1 MKARLSAPFAAARS
15 AMGAALALAALLVAS
30 GPSSTA
36 PALAATKAK
45 AARTV
50 YLVETGRLSLTKE
63 GESTLSERGRA
74 SGTFSGTLLARLT
87 LSANHVSAVF
97 TIYPKGGSI
106 TGRAYARF
114 VAKGSTVYY
123 GGTLSIV
130 HGTGAFSHASGSNIG
145 ISGTISH
152 LTFAL
157 TVKAH
162 GWMRF

>member
-1 MKARLSAPFAAARS
+1 MA
-15 AMGAALALAALLVAS
+15 AALALAALLGPGGLS
-30 GPSSTA
+30 GTA
-36 PALAATKAK
+36 PALAAAKAK
-45 AARTV
+45 TARTV
-50 YLVETGRLSLTKE
+50 LLVETGRLSLTRE

-74 SGTFSGTLLARLT
+74 SGTFNGALLARLT

-114 VAKGSTVYY
+114 VSKGSTVYY

-130 HGTGAFSHASGSNIG
+130 HGTGAFRHASGSNIG

-157 TVKAH
+157 TVKAR